1 MNKPLFYIF
10 LFISLSFALFADRIE
25 VPPGDY
31 EILLPVGWTL
41 YDQSNLE
48 QLSFVSDN
56 ETAMLQISYFSGD
69 SFSDVDSMFN
79 QLLAELSPQGEESR
93 FPYLQWEAWMSDMLF
108 TLGEQEYRGWFLLL
122 NGEEIDY
129 MLMLFT
135 PMDQYEENFPWII
148 STLDAFSPG
157 SEATRHPG
165 PVSTMLQAG
174 ESIPSSHV
182 LSLGD
187 QNLPFRYDM
196 LDMELTQELIEREA
210 QLLYQYSVNEPLFRL
225 AWDRYYNLIY
235 RDNYSRLESLCESL
249 RPFRN
254 GKSDQEFMEF
264 ILKWI
269 QGFTY
274 SSSNT
279 FSDLLSPLTS
289 AVESRGDCDSLSLLY
304 LMILEY
310 YDIHGVFIVSEV
322 YSHAMAA
329 VPSDADGASFIYQDQ
344 RYVVAEMTD
353 QVALGQ
359 IAATMADMSKWQ
371 IIAFPR

>member
-1 MNKPLFYIF
+1 MNKPLTF
-10 LFISLSFALFADRIE
+10 LFLLLFLSSPLFSDRIE
-25 VPPGDY
+25 VPSGNY
-31 EILLPVGWTL
+31 EILIPVGWTV
-41 YDQSNLE
+41 YDKSNLE
-48 QLSFVSDN
+48 QLSFVSDDQ
-56 ETAMLQISYFSGD
+56 TAMLQISYFHGERFD
-69 SFSDVDSMFN
+69 NVEAMYN
-79 QLLAELSPQGEESR
+79 QLLSELSPQGDESL
-93 FPYLQWEAWMSDMLF
+93 FPYLQWDAWMSDMLF
-108 TLGEQEYRGWFLLL
+108 TLGGEEYRGWFLLL
-122 NGEEIDY
+122 NGDEIDY

-135 PMDQYEENFPWII
+135 PMEQYEENFPWII

-157 SEATRHPG
+157 QEATRNPG

-182 LSLGD
+182 LSLGN

-196 LDMELTQELIEREA
+196 LAMELTQELIEREA

-235 RDNYSRLESLCESL
+235 RDNYSRLKSLCESIK
-249 RPFRN
+249 PFRN
-254 GKSDQEFMEF
+254 GKTDQEFMEF
-264 ILKWI
+264 LLEWI

-310 YDIHGVFIVSEV
+310 FDIQGVFIVSEV

-329 VPSDADGASFIYQDQ
+329 VPSETEGASFIYQDQ

-359 IAATMADMSKWQ
+359 IASSMADMSKWQ